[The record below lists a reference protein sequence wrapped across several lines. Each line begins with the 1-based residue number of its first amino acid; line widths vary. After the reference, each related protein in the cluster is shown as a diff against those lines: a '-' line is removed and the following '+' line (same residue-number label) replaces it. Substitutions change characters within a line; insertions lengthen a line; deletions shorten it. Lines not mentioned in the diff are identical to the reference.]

1 MLQNYG
7 ELDKSDHVMVLRDLK
22 ISDADIPSILSELV
36 KANYTVKKFNPVG
49 ESLEDYFFSLIGGA
63 K

>member
-1 MLQNYG
+1 
-7 ELDKSDHVMVLRDLK
+7 MVLRDLK
-22 ISDADIPSILSELV
+22 VSDADIPSILSELV